1 MRNRL
6 LIAVVVVFVILVLIL
21 LSSFSKKSRSSVKAK
36 PATKEQAFKQT
47 QVASYLKEA
56 EAFIERGSLIE
67 AKEIYERLMSMSLPS
82 EQLGLVQSKL
92 EDLNVKIL
100 LSGINIEQ
108 SQIYEVKSG
117 DVLVNIAKKYN
128 TTVESIVRAN
138 NVKNNIIYPGMKLRV
153 LDGKFSI
160 FVDKSQNILIL
171 KLNGEVTK
179 TYIVSTGDNN
189 STPIGTYKITSK
201 LVNPVWYK
209 DGKAI
214 PASSPENI
222 LGSRW
227 LGFDLPKYGIHGTI
241 EPENIGKQIT
251 AGCVRMINEEVEE
264 LFSLVP
270 AGTEVTIV
278 D

>member
-1 MRNRL
+1 
-6 LIAVVVVFVILVLIL
+6 
-21 LSSFSKKSRSSVKAK
+21 
-36 PATKEQAFKQT
+36 
-47 QVASYLKEA
+47 
-56 EAFIERGSLIE
+56 
-67 AKEIYERLMSMSLPS
+67 
-82 EQLGLVQSKL
+82 
-92 EDLNVKIL
+92 
-100 LSGINIEQ
+100 
-108 SQIYEVKSG
+108 
-117 DVLVNIAKKYN
+117 
-128 TTVESIVRAN
+128 
-138 NVKNNIIYPGMKLRV
+138 MKLRV